1 MSDSSNH
8 RSPQVPAVVQAIRVM
23 RCLGRS
29 AVPMSVSAVARATAI
44 SPSTCFNLLR
54 TLAAEGLVTFDPAA
68 KTYSLGL
75 GLLELASPLHGRG
88 RTELIRPLLER
99 LALDYDAL
107 VALWEVTENERIVLV
122 DRVHGYGAVRIEM
135 RIGQR
140 VPAFAGA
147 VGRCVA
153 AIVGLSPGELRRR
166 FEMLRWG
173 VPIAFEDYL
182 ADVERAREDGFA
194 LDLGHWFKGINVV
207 ATAIADDGGRPRL
220 GIAGLTIAGRLS
232 EAELRRFGGEMR
244 ESARLIGRALFGIE
258 DLGWCRGASA
268 EGGAEEPGGARRA
281 AAASGP

>member
-1 MSDSSNH
+1 MNDNSSL
-8 RSPQVPAVVQAIRVM
+8 RSPQVPAVVQAVRVM
-23 RCLGRS
+23 RCLGR
-29 AVPMSVSAVARATAI
+29 AAAPMSVSAVARATSI

-54 TLAAEGLVTFDPAA
+54 TLAAEGLVAFDPAA
-68 KTYSLGL
+68 KTYALGL

-107 VALWEVTENERIVLV
+107 VALWEVTEDERIVLV

-135 RIGQR
+135 RVGQR

-147 VGRCVA
+147 IGRCVA

-182 ADVERAREDGFA
+182 ADVERARENGFA

-207 ATAIADDGGRPRL
+207 ATAIADGGGRPRL

-232 EAELRRFGGEMR
+232 EAELRRFGREMR
-244 ESARLIGRALFGIE
+244 GAARRIGRALFGTE
-258 DLGWCRGASA
+258 DLGWCRGAPPDEAGA
-268 EGGAEEPGGARRA
+268 EGPDARQE
-281 AAASGP
+281 AAASGL